1 MNPRVLKAEIEKIKA
16 TDAGQETDITA
27 LETAIGEVPTGEG
40 NDLQSQVTA
49 LSGKIGNVPSGDDND
64 LQSQITALASRVKA
78 LEDEDTTGDT

>member
-40 NDLQSQVTA
+40 NDLQSQ
-49 LSGKIGNVPSGDDND
+49 
-64 LQSQITALASRVKA
+64 ITALEARVKA
-78 LEDEDTTGDT
+78 LEDADTTGDT